1 MADEKETQCGHPRF
15 YELLKTM
22 AEIHAMK
29 NHDYAGDEND
39 PLRNFRMCE
48 GLGIEAW
55 QGVLVRISDKISRL
69 YAFSRQGKLK
79 VKDESVADTFI
90 DLANYALLG
99 LILYEEKDE
108 GE

>member
-1 MADEKETQCGHPRF
+1 MPKEQPGHPRF
-15 YELLKTM
+15 YELL
-22 AEIHAMK
+22 EIMKDVHSIK
-29 NHDYAGDEND
+29 NHDYAGDKKD

-48 GLGIEAW
+48 GMGIEAW

-69 YAFSRQGKLK
+69 FSFSRQGKLK

-99 LILYEEKDE
+99 LILYEEKNK